1 MRESQGSQAERRARA
16 RALAQ
21 ESSVT
26 EALTIQ
32 CSRGH
37 HLARV
42 LDTSDGPVIETRLTR
57 RSHGRRDLHSD
68 PHGVDEPTLWHDLLD
83 PTGDP
88 FVDDVIRAGCACGD
102 YTLSRAQVIEWLS
115 DPSPRVLLQ

>member
-1 MRESQGSQAERRARA
+1 M
-16 RALAQ
+16 
-21 ESSVT
+21 T